1 MFLSVKT
8 LSSSNSDKYYKLTR
22 KFYEKNYFIKLE
34 EFKTLWDE
42 NNPCLFM
49 VKHL

>member
-1 MFLSVKT
+1 MTVKT
-8 LSSSNSDKYYKLTR
+8 LSPSADDENYAKTR
-22 KFYEKNYFIKLE
+22 AFYLSMGFYPLE

-49 VKHL
+49 IKVLK